1 MTKITLQQE
10 WKYDGLKTI
19 ELENLMAPM
28 VIEASDGDS
37 VILEGELSLKK
48 QEEDF
53 ELKDYMES
61 DFQDGVLKLDFDE
74 IGILEPKIKSS
85 QIRLK
90 VPAGVLLKIE
100 IENMPL
106 GLSGLKNDLHIES
119 ENAPVSVRNC
129 DGTKHL
135 ESENGPLR
143 IHNSTGNLFAA
154 LENGPISAEDISGE
168 NLHVESENGP
178 IKVRLASYTKV
189 DVESENGPIYYET
202 QPVEGGDFKFK
213 TENGIVH
220 LVLPLAFC
228 FSLKAESE
236 RGNLK
241 SKLDAE
247 VIKEDQ
253 NFKIEHIYDGEEI
266 TKISIETENGLIKL
280 SSDGHINL
288 DFIKNG
294 FNQLKEAF
302 QNAKT
307 SEEKDKV
314 VEMANKVIASLQ
326 KAAGSINEEII
337 KEKVNSAIAMLKELS
352 ENFDLGET
360 KTMVQGKLE
369 DLGAEI
375 YDGVQSGLKN
385 VKAEFD
391 ELKYEHLNTDSIKD
405 YVMKVVNSPL
415 IKPYLSAEKKKLDKE
430 EISERS
436 RLKIL
441 DMLESGKITSEEAEK
456 LLRAIGKE

>member
-19 ELENLMAPM
+19 KLENLMAPM
-28 VIEASDGDS
+28 LIEANDEDS
-37 VILEGELSLKK
+37 VILEGELNLKK
-48 QEEDF
+48 PEEDF
-53 ELKDYMES
+53 DLKDYMTADYEE
-61 DFQDGVLKLDFDE
+61 GTLKLDFDE
-74 IGILEPKIKSS
+74 IGNLDHKAKNS

-90 VPAGVLLKIE
+90 VPAGVLLNID

-119 ENAPVSVRNC
+119 ENAPISVRNC
-129 DGTKHL
+129 DGDKHL

-143 IHNSTGNLFAA
+143 IHNSAGNLFAD

-168 NLHVESENGP
+168 SIHIESENGP
-178 IKVRLASYTKV
+178 IKVRLANYQKV
-189 DVESENGPIYYET
+189 DIESENGPIYYET
-202 QPVEGGDFKFK
+202 QPVEAGDFKFK

-228 FSLKAESE
+228 FSMKAESE
-236 RGNLK
+236 RGKLK
-241 SKLDAE
+241 SKLDARM
-247 VIKEDQ
+247 VKEDGTF
-253 NFKIEHIYDGEEI
+253 NIENIIEGEEI
-266 TKISIETENGLIKL
+266 TKISIETENGTIKL

-288 DFIKNG
+288 DFIRNG
-294 FNQLKEAF
+294 FNQLKEAY

-307 SEEKDKV
+307 SEEKTKV

-326 KAAGSINEEII
+326 KAADSINEENI
-337 KEKVNSAIAMLKELS
+337 KEKVNSAIAKLKELS
-352 ENFDLGET
+352 ESFDFDET
-360 KTMVQGKLE
+360 KTMVLGKLE
-369 DLGAEI
+369 DLGTEI
-375 YDGVQSGLKN
+375 YDGIQDGLKN
-385 VKAEFD
+385 VKAEFN
-391 ELKYEHLNTDSIKD
+391 ELKHDHFNTDSIKD

-415 IKPYLSAEKKKLDKE
+415 IKPYLSAERKKMEKE

-441 DMLESGKITSEEAEK
+441 DMLESGKISSEEAEK

>member
-1 MTKITLQQE
+1 MPPATAFIIVPGSIHKVAPAFTL
-10 WKYDGLKTI
+10 
-19 ELENLMAPM
+19 
-28 VIEASDGDS
+28 
-37 VILEGELSLKK
+37 
-48 QEEDF
+48 
-53 ELKDYMES
+53 
-61 DFQDGVLKLDFDE
+61 
-74 IGILEPKIKSS
+74 
-85 QIRLK
+85 
-90 VPAGVLLKIE
+90 
-100 IENMPL
+100 
-106 GLSGLKNDLHIES
+106 
-119 ENAPVSVRNC
+119 
-129 DGTKHL
+129 
-135 ESENGPLR
+135 NGPLR
-143 IHNSTGNLFAA
+143 IHNSRGNLFAD

-168 NLHVESENGP
+168 SIHIESENGP
-178 IKVRLASYTKV
+178 IKVRLAAFKKV

-247 VIKEDQ
+247 VIKEEGT
-253 NFKIEHIYDGEEI
+253 FKIENICEGEEI

-288 DFIKNG
+288 DFIRNG

-307 SEEKDKV
+307 SEEKAKV
-314 VEMANKVIASLQ
+314 VEIANKVIASLQ
-326 KAAGSINEEII
+326 KAADSINEEKI
-337 KEKVNSAIAMLKELS
+337 KEKVSSAISKLKELS
-352 ENFDLGET
+352 ESFDFDET
-360 KTMVQGKLE
+360 KTMVLGKLE
-369 DLGAEI
+369 DLGSEI
-375 YDGVQSGLKN
+375 YDGIQSGLKN

-391 ELKYEHLNTDSIKD
+391 DLKYEHLNTDSIKD

-415 IKPYLSAEKKKLDKE
+415 IKPYLSSERKKMEKE
-430 EISERS
+430 EIAERS

-441 DMLESGKITSEEAEK
+441 DMLESGKISSEEAEK
-456 LLRAIGKE
+456 LLKAIGKE

>member
-19 ELENLMAPM
+19 KLENLMAPM
-28 VIEASDGDS
+28 AIEANDGDS
-37 VILEGELSLKK
+37 VVLEGELNLRK
-48 QEEDF
+48 EGDDF
-53 ELKDYMES
+53 DLKDYMTA
-61 DFQDGVLKLDFDE
+61 DYQDGTLKLDFDE
-74 IGILEPKIKSS
+74 IGYLEQKGKGS

-90 VPAGVLLKIE
+90 VPAGVLLKIG

-106 GLSGLKNDLHIES
+106 GLSGLNNDLIIES
-119 ENAPVSVRNC
+119 ENAPISVRNC
-129 DGTKHL
+129 DGAKHL

-143 IHNSTGNLFAA
+143 IHNSRGNLFAD

-168 NLHVESENGP
+168 SIHIESENGP
-178 IKVRLASYTKV
+178 IKVRLASYQKV
-189 DVESENGPIYYET
+189 DIESENGPIYYET

-247 VIKEDQ
+247 VIKEEGT
-253 NFKIEHIYDGEEI
+253 FKIENIYEGEEI

-288 DFIKNG
+288 DFIRNG
-294 FNQLKEAF
+294 FNQLKEAY

-307 SEEKDKV
+307 SEEKTKV

-326 KAAGSINEEII
+326 KATDSITEEKI
-337 KEKVNSAIAMLKELS
+337 KEKVSAAISKLKELS
-352 ENFDLGET
+352 ESFDFDET
-360 KTMVQGKLE
+360 KTMVLGKLE
-369 DLGAEI
+369 DLGSEI
-375 YDGVQSGLKN
+375 YDGIQSGLKN

-391 ELKYEHLNTDSIKD
+391 DLKYEHLNTDSIKD

-415 IKPYLSAEKKKLDKE
+415 IKPYLSSERKKMEKE
-430 EISERS
+430 EIAERS

-441 DMLESGKITSEEAEK
+441 DMLESGKISSEEAEK